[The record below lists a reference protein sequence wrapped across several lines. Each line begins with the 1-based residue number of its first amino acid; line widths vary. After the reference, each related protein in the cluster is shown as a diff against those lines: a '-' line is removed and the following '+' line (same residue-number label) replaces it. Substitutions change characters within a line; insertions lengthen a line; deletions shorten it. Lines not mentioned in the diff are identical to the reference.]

1 MPLLVPLALA
11 CEKTGS
17 VNLFAKENVLQ
28 KGFERRFTVLLLIIH
43 FVKSWKTTSLFWL
56 ISRWGHVKMLLNTDT
71 GTCSKTGT
79 MIAKECSKTYT
90 QITKVKKQTQKGR
103 QTHLENIKK
112 RMASALCLHEFLVI
126 FSYPRESNYLSTAAR
141 FQSELAKM
149 TYSFVPFSYHTW
161 CTVILLTA
169 EPRVVSFPG
178 CHLSL
183 AWPTYVGDHN
193 SPPSWWLH
201 IFHACSWLSLYQLLV
216 ALRTLGQLNDH
227 LKVC

>member
-1 MPLLVPLALA
+1 MWRYYLTLILETV
-11 CEKTGS
+11 
-17 VNLFAKENVLQ
+17 AKQAQWLQ
-28 KGFERRFTVLLLIIH
+28 KNKAKKKLYTND
-43 FVKSWKTTSLFWL
+43 KT
-56 ISRWGHVKMLLNTDT
+56 KKANTH
-71 GTCSKTGT
+71 K
-79 MIAKECSKTYT
+79 KEGKA
-90 QITKVKKQTQKGR
+90 IQK
-103 QTHLENIKK
+103 IKK
-112 RMASALCLHEFLVI
+112 KACGQRTVSSWVPSHF

-161 CTVILLTA
+161 CTVILLAT

-201 IFHACSWLSLYQLLV
+201 IFHACSWLSLCQLLA
-216 ALRTLGQLNDH
+216 ALRTLGQLNNH

>member
-1 MPLLVPLALA
+1 M
-11 CEKTGS
+11 
-17 VNLFAKENVLQ
+17 
-28 KGFERRFTVLLLIIH
+28 
-43 FVKSWKTTSLFWL
+43 
-56 ISRWGHVKMLLNTDT
+56 
-71 GTCSKTGT
+71 
-79 MIAKECSKTYT
+79 
-90 QITKVKKQTQKGR
+90 
-103 QTHLENIKK
+103 
-112 RMASALCLHEFLVI
+112 CLHEFLVI

-227 LKVC
+227 LKVCKGTDPAKWPPKLKCYSPCPSSSVSSQRLCSQNITFHQGSFFLKNKQSNLSNDQTVIALSYLIWAQ